1 MNTLLLI
8 FLAPFLTSTA
18 VGQVESIQPQTT
30 FLQTTALKFYCRY
43 GSVLNED
50 VSGCTPKT
58 VVQEQPQQT
67 VQEKVVEVV
76 RNAFVPVASA
86 QEPSDSY
93 LESMIRRIVLELLPQ
108 PQVITVKGEKGDKG
122 DKGDPG
128 TSGSNLLAFDG
139 IQMPFW
145 SGYGSGPTGGGTT
158 VINNVTNIFGS
169 SSTSTLTAD
178 NGLTINPA
186 NNVQLGGTLIQNTNI
201 DLATRTLTFNQSA
214 TSSRFKIQGASGYG
228 AGFSTQDIFQ
238 IETYA
243 NEGFAIS
250 SYETGPLVTDPHGTF
265 LNFTSNLASPLGDPL
280 GTYI

>member
-18 VGQVESIQPQTT
+18 VGQVESVQTQAP
-30 FLQTTALKFYCRY
+30 FLQTAALKFYCRY
-43 GSVLNED
+43 GSLLNED

-76 RNAFVPVASA
+76 RNVFVPVAQA

-93 LESMIRRIVLELLPQ
+93 LESMIRRIVLELLPYSQ
-108 PQVITVKGEKGDKG
+108 TIVVKGEKGDKG

-145 SGYGSGPTGGGTT
+145 NGYGAGPVTGGGST
-158 VINNVTNIFGS
+158 VINNVTNVFGS
-169 SSTSTLTAD
+169 SSTSSMTAD

-186 NNVQLGGTLIQNTNI
+186 NNVQLGGTLIQDTNL
-201 DLATRTLTFNQSA
+201 DLTTRTLTFNQTA

-228 AGFSTQDIFQ
+228 SRLFNPRSCPD
-238 IETYA
+238 
-243 NEGFAIS
+243 
-250 SYETGPLVTDPHGTF
+250 
-265 LNFTSNLASPLGDPL
+265 
-280 GTYI
+280 